1 MLSKGSLQVKSCT
14 ELREIAKSLNIPG
27 RWNMTKEVL
36 ISAIIHYQISAI
48 LAYQSEENTSDEQ
61 KEFQYNV
68 EDRMNYVEKADV
80 GTIVAFRLN
89 NGKVKSAKITRKSS
103 KQKLLEVETVYGAVY
118 KIKYE
123 DVIWVRTGKTWPKG
137 VYRLLTGQANEKTSS

>member
-1 MLSKGSLQVKSCT
+1 MLSKESLQAKSCT
-14 ELREIAKSLNIPG
+14 ELREIAKSLNIQG
-27 RWNMTKEVL
+27 RWNMTKGVL
-36 ISAIIHYQISAI
+36 ISAI
-48 LAYQSEENTSDEQ
+48 LAYQSEENTGDEQ